1 MRTNMELPHTRD
13 IERERERAC
22 GELAHD
28 ERVAAHKAKQALTK
42 HLALL
47 ASLGKLGLSEHMMQ
61 EANLRRQ
68 GRARWTVQLRRHARC
83 KYNQQPVAET
93 ISGGA

>member
-1 MRTNMELPHTRD
+1 MCDSHVRWSCAMRTNMELPHTRD

-47 ASLGKLGLSEHMMQ
+47 ASLGKLGLSEHMVQ
-61 EANLRRQ
+61 EANLRRRDRG
-68 GRARWTVQLRRHARC
+68 GRGGRKQREA
-83 KYNQQPVAET
+83 QPRPPR
-93 ISGGA
+93 